1 MSCAP
6 ALRACRPVPL
16 GVRAVRVVHVRTSR
30 LGVSC
35 GARIRRAVGTAG
47 SVRPSGREAVLLA
60 YSAVAGA
67 VACGRQRLVSL
78 AAPRAC
84 VQLAEQQPF
93 SRCRPDSARQCD
105 QSDRSVRPILG
116 RWHGRALH
124 TARAAARCASNV
136 RRAMCRRLG
145 FNYLTG
151 TLPAEL
157 YSIFTTGKEWF
168 KRYERPPPLS
178 RPDEVAATCVAVAG
192 RSSTRRSI
200 ALRARFASSAP

>member
-1 MSCAP
+1 MRPPCAHA
-6 ALRACRPVPL
+6 ALRGAECAARRARLVPL

-47 SVRPSGREAVLLA
+47 SVRPSRREVVLLA

-151 TLPAEL
+151 TVPAEL
-157 YSIFTTGKEWF
+157 YSLFTRQGEWW
-168 KRYERPPPLS
+168 KKYARRPSAVRTKSPQRALLLQADPVL
-178 RPDEVAATCVAVAG
+178 AAV
-192 RSSTRRSI
+192 
-200 ALRARFASSAP
+200 LL